1 MENNHNQLGTASLI
15 LGIISTVCFC
25 LFHISITTGIL
36 AIVLGV
42 KAGKKSQNHKGG
54 KAGIT
59 TGIIGIT
66 ACVSLYVTML
76 VLFLTGVIKI
86 F

>member
-54 KAGIT
+54 KA
-59 TGIIGIT
+59 
-66 ACVSLYVTML
+66 
-76 VLFLTGVIKI
+76 
-86 F
+86 